1 MLAAGGSLVLLAAVL
16 AFATARPR
24 GLPEA
29 TVALPAA
36 GIVLLLGWVPPAD
49 AGHQALTILPTLGF
63 LAAILLL
70 AHLAD
75 LDGVFTWLGAR
86 LARACRGRPRRLLVL
101 TFAAAAGTTAVLSL
115 DATVV
120 LLTPV
125 VFATAKRLELPPR
138 PHLYACAHLS
148 NSASTLLPVSNLTNL
163 LAFSA
168 SGLSFAGF
176 TALMALP
183 WLVTIAI
190 ELGVF
195 FRFFA
200 RDLTGEAG
208 APAGEIPPTPVFAL
222 VVLAVTLAG
231 FGVAPLM
238 HVEPV
243 VVAAIAAVVLAARAL
258 SARRVRVPTLIAEA
272 NPLLCLFVL
281 GLAVVVEAVSRHLLG
296 EPLRA
301 LLPDTPGL
309 PQLLLTAGVA
319 AVLANLVNNLPATL
333 LLLSVLGP
341 HPAPGILLAVLLGV
355 NLGPN
360 ATYLGSLAT
369 LLWRRVLLG
378 QGESPRWRDFL
389 RLGTL
394 TVPTTLAASTAAL
407 WLALQLK

>member
-1 MLAAGGSLVLLAAVL
+1 MVAAGGSLVLLVAVL
-16 AFATARPR
+16 GFATARPR

-36 GIVLLLGWVPPAD
+36 GLVLLLGWVSPAD
-49 AGHQALTILPTLGF
+49 AAAQARTLLPTLGF

-86 LARACRGRPRRLLVL
+86 LAVACRGKPRRLLVL

-125 VFATAKRLELPPR
+125 VLATARRLDLPPR
-138 PHLYACAHLS
+138 PHVYACAHLS

-176 TALMALP
+176 SALMALP
-183 WLVTIAI
+183 WLVTTAI
-190 ELGVF
+190 ELVVF
-195 FRFFA
+195 LRFF
-200 RDLTGEAG
+200 DLSGKAT
-208 APAGEIPPTPVFAL
+208 APAGEVPPAPVFAL
-222 VVLAVTLAG
+222 VVLGVTLAG
-231 FGVAPLM
+231 FGLAPLV
-238 HVEPV
+238 HVEPG
-243 VVAAIAAVVLAARAL
+243 VVAGISAVVLAARAL

-301 LLPDTPGL
+301 LLPDSAGL
-309 PQLLLTAGVA
+309 PQLLLTAVLA

-341 HPAPGILLAVLLGV
+341 HPAPGIVLAMLLGV

-369 LLWRRVLLG
+369 LLWRRVLMSA
-378 QGESPRWRDFL
+378 GETPRWRDFL

-394 TVPTTLAASTAAL
+394 TVPTTLAASTVAL
-407 WLALQLK
+407 WAVLQLK